1 MRKIFILILLLSSN
15 FAYSQ
20 LRDTVLLCDLSV
32 DKLYWLK
39 QQNGLQYS
47 WEINPSVNFVQ
58 RGNSI
63 EVHWLNIGTYVIMG
77 QYTTEYC
84 QGPLSYK
91 IVDVIE
97 CPETFAYIP
106 SAFTPNGDGHND
118 TFGLYGVNILNY
130 RMEIYNRWGELLFVS
145 TDMSVRWE
153 GPNSLEINPSGVYLY
168 KITYQD
174 IQKKHKQL
182 IGRVTLL

>member
-1 MRKIFILILLLSSN
+1 MRKIFILILLLCSN

-32 DKLYWLK
+32 DRLYRLK
-39 QQNGLQYS
+39 EQNGLQSS
-47 WEINPSVNFVQ
+47 WVVNPSVDFVQ
-58 RGNSI
+58 NGNSI
-63 EVHWLNIGTYVIMG
+63 EIHWLNVGTYIITG
-77 QYTTEYC
+77 QYVTEYC
-84 QGPLSYK
+84 QGPLSSK

-97 CPETFAYIP
+97 CPETFAYVP

-118 TFGLYGVNILNY
+118 TFGLYGVNILEY

-145 TDMSVRWE
+145 TSMDVRWE
-153 GPNSLEINPSGVYLY
+153 GISTLEVDLSGVYVY
-168 KITYQD
+168 KITYKD
-174 IQKKHKQL
+174 IQHKNKQL